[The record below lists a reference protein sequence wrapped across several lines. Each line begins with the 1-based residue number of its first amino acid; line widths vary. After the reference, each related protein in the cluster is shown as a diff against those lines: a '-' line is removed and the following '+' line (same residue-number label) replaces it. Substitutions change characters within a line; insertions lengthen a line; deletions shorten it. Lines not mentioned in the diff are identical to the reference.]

1 MSQSKFHII
10 VSATAGNSIY
20 PPIFFHLADLESW
33 GWLESQLPLL
43 HFHVW
48 LSLCHS
54 IRRYSICI
62 TADAVPISH
71 ATLPSLVNKTLRYLN
86 YSTWDS
92 KSFPTQINR
101 FTLFWMRARTQ
112 TWRLWFSFQPFHIRL
127 QTSPV
132 QAGAHSLME
141 LTEPRAK
148 SRYATLRPQIL
159 SINRIDRIGD
169 KGEPQRAFALTGNES
184 RLWPAVWPKLSLQF
198 VQRLNGLMPQSG
210 VHPGQAASPAHE
222 IKTIWG
228 FPKLCRRL
236 KVKSRTF

>member
-62 TADAVPISH
+62 TADAVPVSH

-92 KSFPTQINR
+92 KSFPTQINH
-101 FTLFWMRARTQ
+101 FTLFSDSDLEALILIPAISHSATNLPSASWSSQ
-112 TWRLWFSFQPFHIRL
+112 LD
-127 QTSPV
+127 
-132 QAGAHSLME
+132 GAHR
-141 LTEPRAK
+141 TTCK
-148 SRYATLRPQIL
+148 KQICDPETTD
-159 SINRIDRIGD
+159 SVHKQNR
-169 KGEPQRAFALTGNES
+169 QN
-184 RLWPAVWPKLSLQF
+184 W
-198 VQRLNGLMPQSG
+198 
-210 VHPGQAASPAHE
+210 
-222 IKTIWG
+222 
-228 FPKLCRRL
+228 
-236 KVKSRTF
+236 